1 MTKYLIPPHICSFL
15 NGFLTGEDSW
25 ILPFGDVFDLD
36 IFRKKFQLP
45 VLEWRDVKILPNR
58 DSDEVN
64 SEVETIGCWTT
75 VAENKKG
82 VPEATRLV
90 QHLGV
95 DCSYTKFP
103 LSVRLPSANIDNEVF
118 VVLPQLA
125 AAIFPESPSI
135 RPDRQKV
142 FRASNVNGHEKTPD
156 EHLSCFDSLYY
167 ASSGVTAFE
176 WEKSWSPAW
185 QMVGRHLYFTREFKR
200 LGQEY
205 VRRALGIKEEQGDI
219 PPVSGTL
226 CAVFQLSEVLPQF
239 IALHIRHGDFG
250 SHCAAA
256 GKTSV
261 DCFPP
266 VSTYVVHIDAIK
278 KKWLDNTNVT
288 VTNVI
293 VMSGK
298 YIFGC
303 SSVTFLKLVPFFQ
316 MSNIPVFGT
325 MLPARDGHL
334 TIIQPRKP
342 LSDWEHGIP
351 PSLTLSSKVSPLG
364 M

>member
-1 MTKYLIPPHICSFL
+1 MIYLGLLTNRIPIIAPFYPTAHIGDYLGPPHICSFL

-36 IFRKKFQLP
+36 IFQKKFQLP
-45 VLEWRDVKILPNR
+45 VLEWRDVKILSNR

-75 VAENKKG
+75 IAENKKG

-103 LSVRLPSANIDNEVF
+103 LSVRLPSANIDDEVF

-135 RPDRQKV
+135 RPDRQKA

-167 ASSGVTAFE
+167 ASSGVSAFE

-205 VRRALGIKEEQGDI
+205 VRRALGIEEEQGDI

-226 CAVFQLSEVLPQF
+226 CF
-239 IALHIRHGDFG
+239 AL
-250 SHCAAA
+250 
-256 GKTSV
+256 
-261 DCFPP
+261 
-266 VSTYVVHIDAIK
+266 
-278 KKWLDNTNVT
+278 
-288 VTNVI
+288 
-293 VMSGK
+293 
-298 YIFGC
+298 IFR
-303 SSVTFLKLVPFFQ
+303 FLKCFLSLLHYTFAMEILVPIAQ
-316 MSNIPVFGT
+316 LLEKQT
-325 MLPARDGHL
+325 
-334 TIIQPRKP
+334 
-342 LSDWEHGIP
+342 
-351 PSLTLSSKVSPLG
+351 
-364 M
+364 